1 MSRILPVLRVILVFL
16 IHQSG
21 AMLDVSPNS
30 ADEIISGLQSHIFID
45 RRHIVKARDEKVC
58 DSLSGPNCAADSTLL
73 AGGVIPE
80 EYIPGIKIDFSVL
93 HQALPL
99 QLWSFNYTSVFPENY
114 ALPSTNNLVLSDLPE
129 GGRITSHYSL
139 TLPSGKGIAK
149 LEGRWL
155 LEDTVSM
162 ETYLPAYISF
172 SEPVMVG
179 SLWAELTIPSDL
191 DKKVKPVVLVIFRLG
206 KETVW
211 TTEAIM
217 DQGFTMDLT
226 SRGADGHGPLRACD
240 QIVIFST
247 VRGLKI
253 VSIEFENIKT
263 EVLVPTVLLVP
274 GKDGQL
280 AFKTEQVD
288 ASAIASRQIV
298 SIKEAVENGY
308 RVELPKS
315 RSSDQ
320 SDALAELVARDM
332 GVIVPIDEVYR
343 AVRSGEIAVPHELR
357 KAILKNEKQIRALA
371 QTMAKKALE
380 NAISPKEPRDALKE
394 RPLTFTKL
402 TEEEKRVKSI
412 SDLFIA
418 ALLHL

>member
-1 MSRILPVLRVILVFL
+1 
-16 IHQSG
+16 
-21 AMLDVSPNS
+21 MLDVSPEA
-30 ADEIISGLQSHIFID
+30 ADEIISNLQSHIFVD
-45 RRHIVKARDEKVC
+45 RRHVVKTSREKVC
-58 DSLSGPNCAADSTLL
+58 DSLSGPNCAADSTLS

-80 EYIPGIKIDFSVL
+80 QYFPGIKVDFSVL
-93 HQALPL
+93 HKALPI
-99 QLWSFNYTSVFPENY
+99 QLWSFNYTSAFPDNY
-114 ALPSTNNLVLSDLPE
+114 ALPSPGSLVLSDLPE
-129 GGRITSHYSL
+129 GGRITSHYSM
-139 TLPSGKGIAK
+139 TMPSGHGVAK

-162 ETYLPAYISF
+162 ETFLPAYITF

-179 SLWAELTIPSDL
+179 SLWAELSTPSDL
-191 DKKVKPVVLVIFRLG
+191 DKKVKSVVIIVFRLG

-217 DQGFTMDLT
+217 DQEFTMDIT

-247 VRGLKI
+247 VTGLRI
-253 VSIEFENIKT
+253 VSIEFEGIKT

-280 AFKTEQVD
+280 TFKTETVD
-288 ASAIASRQIV
+288 ASVIASRQIV

-308 RVELPKS
+308 RVDFPKG
-315 RSSDQ
+315 RNQ
-320 SDALAELVARDM
+320 TEMLAQLVARDM
-332 GVIVPIDEVYR
+332 GVIVPVDEVYR
-343 AVRSGEIAVPHELR
+343 AVRAGEIPVPRELR
-357 KAILKNEKQIRALA
+357 KAILKHENEIKQLA
-371 QTMAKKALE
+371 QTIAKRAIETALTSSSTDKPPE
-380 NAISPKEPRDALKE
+380 SKE
-394 RPLTFTKL
+394 RKKL
-402 TEEEKRVKSI
+402 SQDERKLQSI